1 MTFINRNNMY
11 KQRSFTAGVIGNIE
25 AEIDRYR
32 SILSNPA
39 SISTL
44 EDYKYHVGVI
54 AGLDIALELFNRH
67 IIEVNNND

>member
-1 MTFINRNNMY
+1 MY
-11 KQRSFTAGVIGNIE
+11 KQRSFTTKVIGNIE

>member
-11 KQRSFTAGVIGNIE
+11 KQRSFTTGVIGNIE

-54 AGLDIALELFNRH
+54 TGLDIALELFNRH

>member
-11 KQRSFTAGVIGNIE
+11 KQRSFTASVIGNIE

-67 IIEVNNND
+67 IIEVNNNE

>member
-1 MTFINRNNMY
+1 MIGINRNNIY
-11 KQRSFTAGVIGNIE
+11 SRGSFTSDVIGNIS
-25 AEIDRYR
+25 AEIDRYKN
-32 SILSNPA
+32 ILSNPA

-44 EDYKYHVGVI
+44 ENYKYHVGVI

>member
-44 EDYKYHVGVI
+44 VDYKFHVGVI

>member
-1 MTFINRNNMY
+1 MITMNRNNMY

>member
-1 MTFINRNNMY
+1 MIGMNRNNMY
-11 KQRSFTAGVIGNIE
+11 KQRSFTADVIGNIE

-67 IIEVNNND
+67 IIEVNNNE

>member
-1 MTFINRNNMY
+1 M
-11 KQRSFTAGVIGNIE
+11 E
-25 AEIDRYR
+25 DEIDRCR

-54 AGLDIALELFNRH
+54 TGLETALELFNRH
-67 IIEVNNND
+67 IIEINNND

>member
-11 KQRSFTAGVIGNIE
+11 KQRSFTSGVIGNIE

-67 IIEVNNND
+67 IIEVNNNN

>member
-1 MTFINRNNMY
+1 MIGMNRNNMY

-32 SILSNPA
+32 SILSDPA

>member
-11 KQRSFTAGVIGNIE
+11 KQRSFTTGVIGNIE
-25 AEIDRYR
+25 AEIDRYKN
-32 SILSNPA
+32 ILSDPA

-44 EDYKYHVGVI
+44 EGYKYHVGVI

>member
-1 MTFINRNNMY
+1 M
-11 KQRSFTAGVIGNIE
+11 SGVIGNIS
-25 AEIDRYR
+25 AEIDRYKN
-32 SILSNPA
+32 ILSNPA

>member
-1 MTFINRNNMY
+1 MIGMNRNNMY
-11 KQRSFTAGVIGNIE
+11 KQRSFTSGVIGNIE

>member
-1 MTFINRNNMY
+1 MITMNRNNMY
-11 KQRSFTAGVIGNIE
+11 KQRSFTTGVIGNIE

>member
-11 KQRSFTAGVIGNIE
+11 KQRSFTSGVIGNIE
-25 AEIDRYR
+25 AEIDRYKN
-32 SILSNPA
+32 ILSDPA

-44 EDYKYHVGVI
+44 EGYKYHVGVI

>member
-11 KQRSFTAGVIGNIE
+11 KQRSFTSGVIGNIE

-32 SILSNPA
+32 SILSDPA

>member
-1 MTFINRNNMY
+1 MIGINRNNIY
-11 KQRSFTAGVIGNIE
+11 SRGSFTSDVIGNIS
-25 AEIDRYR
+25 AEIDRYKN
-32 SILSNPA
+32 ILSHPV

-54 AGLDIALELFNRH
+54 TGLDIALELFNRH

>member
-1 MTFINRNNMY
+1 MITMNRNNLY
-11 KQRSFTAGVIGNIE
+11 KQRSFTSGIIGNIE

-32 SILSNPA
+32 NILSDPA

>member
-1 MTFINRNNMY
+1 MIAMNRNNMY
-11 KQRSFTAGVIGNIE
+11 KQRSFTSGVIGNIE

-67 IIEVNNND
+67 IIEVNNNE

>member
-1 MTFINRNNMY
+1 MIGINRNNIY
-11 KQRSFTAGVIGNIE
+11 SRGSFMSSVIGNIS
-25 AEIDRYR
+25 AEIDRYKN
-32 SILSNPA
+32 ILSNPA

>member
-1 MTFINRNNMY
+1 M
-11 KQRSFTAGVIGNIE
+11 SSVIGNIS
-25 AEIDRYR
+25 AEIDRYKN
-32 SILSNPA
+32 ILSNPA

>member
-1 MTFINRNNMY
+1 MIVGNRNNIY
-11 KQRSFTAGVIGNIE
+11 KQKAFTFCLAENIS
-25 AEIDRYR
+25 AEIDRYK

-39 SISTL
+39 GISTL

-54 AGLDIALELFNRH
+54 AGLDIALELFNQY

>member
-1 MTFINRNNMY
+1 MIGINRNNIY
-11 KQRSFTAGVIGNIE
+11 KQGSFTSGFIGNIE
-25 AEIDRYR
+25 AEIDRCR

-54 AGLDIALELFNRH
+54 TGLETALELFNRH

>member
-11 KQRSFTAGVIGNIE
+11 KQRSFTTSVIGNIE

-67 IIEVNNND
+67 IIEVNNNE

>member
-1 MTFINRNNMY
+1 MNRNNIY
-11 KQRSFTAGVIGNIE
+11 KQRSFNSGVIGNIE

-39 SISTL
+39 GISTL

-67 IIEVNNND
+67 IIEANNND

>member
-1 MTFINRNNMY
+1 MIGMNRNNMY

-25 AEIDRYR
+25 TEIDRYR
-32 SILSNPA
+32 SILSDPA

>member
-1 MTFINRNNMY
+1 MIGMNRNNMY

-32 SILSNPA
+32 SILSDPA

-67 IIEVNNND
+67 IIEVNNNE

>member
-1 MTFINRNNMY
+1 MIGMNRNNMY
-11 KQRSFTAGVIGNIE
+11 KQRSFTSGVIGNIE

-32 SILSNPA
+32 SILSDPA

>member
-11 KQRSFTAGVIGNIE
+11 KQRSFTSGVIGNIE

-32 SILSNPA
+32 SILSDPA

-67 IIEVNNND
+67 IIEVNNNE

>member
-1 MTFINRNNMY
+1 MNRNNIY
-11 KQRSFTAGVIGNIE
+11 KQKSFTSGVIRNIE
-25 AEIDRYR
+25 AEVDRYR

-39 SISTL
+39 GISTL

-54 AGLDIALELFNRH
+54 TGLDIALELFNRH

>member
-1 MTFINRNNMY
+1 MIGMNRNNMY
-11 KQRSFTAGVIGNIE
+11 KQRSFTSGVIGNIE

-32 SILSNPA
+32 SILSDPA

-67 IIEVNNND
+67 IIEVNNNE

>member
-11 KQRSFTAGVIGNIE
+11 KQRSFTTGVIGNIE
-25 AEIDRYR
+25 VEIDRYR

-67 IIEVNNND
+67 IIEVNNNE